1 MKTAIIT
8 AIFAFCTICS
18 YAQQDNSDFKKVTPD
33 AITEPIKKQKKL
45 NFFIISKRK
54 KGKLDLATRF
64 NVLRSKIKS
73 TMRPEKFVAIVA
85 ENAEVMSAKVRYRL
99 EKYNATMGTIWF
111 DSHGIYKKGHSLFQ
125 VGSTEVSFKTLKDS
139 SVTKPFGELSAFATE
154 ETKLVIGSCYGGAT
168 YERSSIDYRDTTRM
182 NGDSL
187 MIGLGKIIKHGVV
200 YGSESWVM
208 TKPGL
213 FKRKAAVGG
222 APGRKL
228 FRDLCYEPV
237 WRKVGVWNQYNVSN
251 SAFQSVNPVALDPD
265 GNLVIRGE
273 SFIVEKKF
281 KKELD
286 KKLSKL
292 EADLYK

>member
-1 MKTAIIT
+1 MKSAIIT
-8 AIFAFCTICS
+8 TVITFCTLCS
-18 YAQQDNSDFKKVTPD
+18 YTQQNYTGSKATNQN
-33 AITEPIKKQKKL
+33 IHTEPVKKQKKL
-45 NFFIISKRK
+45 NFFIISKRQ

-64 NVLRSKIKS
+64 NIFRSKIKS

-99 EKYNATMGTIWF
+99 EKYNAIIGTIWF

-125 VGSTEVSFKTLKDS
+125 IGSTEVSFKTLKDS
-139 SVTKPFGELSAFATE
+139 LVTQSFGELSAYATE

-168 YERSSIDYRDTTRM
+168 YERSSIDYKDTTRM

-187 MIGLGKIIKHGVV
+187 MIGLGKIMKKGIV

-213 FKRKAAVGG
+213 FKRKVAVGG

-228 FRDLCYEPV
+228 FRDVCYEPV
-237 WRKVGVWNQYNVSN
+237 WKKVGVWNQYNVSN
-251 SAFQSVNPVALDPD
+251 SCFQSINPVALDPN

-273 SFIVEKKF
+273 SFLVEKNF
-281 KKELD
+281 KKELN
-286 KKLSKL
+286 KNLSKL
-292 EADLYK
+292 KADLYK